1 MRCHYKI
8 SKKKEKK
15 LVRHTKYYQ
24 KHLNSFGIFNFKQIV
39 TSLFCFSFLLLLLLL
54 NFFFSHKQREEEK
67 MVWCRKRKSTR
78 SEEERKQHDGKKKL
92 KHAVHDLRI
101 NAHKYKS
108 SKRQIARKLRINNK
122 LVTHGGGSC
131 VLTYCQGILLFIFWK
146 EKFHK
151 IKAPFFFNLKRI
163 YTLN

>member
-24 KHLNSFGIFNFKQIV
+24 KHLNLFGIFNFKQIV

-54 NFFFSHKQREEEK
+54 NFFSPINKEK
-67 MVWCRKRKSTR
+67 KKKWSDVEKEKARGAKK
-78 SEEERKQHDGKKKL
+78 RKQHDGKKKL

-122 LVTHGGGSC
+122 LAAHRWGLLC
-131 VLTYCQGILLFIFWK
+131 AYILPGDFVIFF
-146 EKFHK
+146 E
-151 IKAPFFFNLKRI
+151 N
-163 YTLN
+163 N